1 MDGKEE
7 RRPRR
12 AAEVPVAAWRRGSVQ
27 KAVPEQHV
35 VWRKR
40 LRHDPMVGPGRHG
53 LDNNWVVLCLGAGR
67 ISMLWV
73 GPSGCD
79 LLANYSWLGGL
90 RGGWATAHAGNISTC
105 SCSTHVEKSLFLPDL
120 RADGRLTEW
129 KKICFDCMQKCFL

>member
-27 KAVPEQHV
+27 KAVAEQHV

-67 ISMLWV
+67 ISVLW
-73 GPSGCD
+73 SGHW
-79 LLANYSWLGGL
+79 AVTFWPTIAGSEVFEEAGL
-90 RGGWATAHAGNISTC
+90 QRMRAT
-105 SCSTHVEKSLFLPDL
+105 
-120 RADGRLTEW
+120 
-129 KKICFDCMQKCFL
+129 